1 MTFSGKMWLMIISK
15 LKKKKTGPH
24 PVSKKYIFG
33 KTRGRMSNWTPQPFK
48 D

>member
-1 MTFSGKMWLMIISK
+1 MTFSGKIWLMIISK
-15 LKKKKTGPH
+15 LKKTGPH